1 MDHLNDQAASEAEQ
15 NAADGRDLDVFAQA
29 AGAADAR
36 LRGEPATSEPQNDE
50 QHDEQQHA
58 ASDDGDEQ
66 HQQEAASA
74 AEQHAASSDDLFADA
89 TPEQRAYLQSLIADR
104 DREAQAARSANG
116 RYAATARQ
124 LAEKERQFN
133 EQISSIQQA
142 DKQGDGKEANRQ
154 LDALESRIAAMREDY
169 PDIADHMQGVADALR
184 DGLRSE
190 ISQGMEPVNQLRE
203 QAKERQHEELI
214 AIETDELMR
223 RHPDAETV
231 VVSQEFQAWI
241 TQQPAS
247 VQSIANSDSAAD
259 ADVVLTLYKS
269 TQLQAQ
275 AAQAQR
281 NAQRQRKL
289 ADMAPLGGSQGRA
302 TVDTGDEASA
312 FSRAAADA
320 DKRLAQRKY

>member
-1 MDHLNDQAASEAEQ
+1 MDHLNDQAAPGADQAAAES
-15 NAADGRDLDVFAQA
+15 RDLDVFAQA

-36 LRGEPATSEPQNDE
+36 LRGEPATSEPQNVE
-50 QHDEQQHA
+50 QHEEEQPA
-58 ASDDGDEQ
+58 ASNDGGEQ
-66 HQQEAASA
+66 HQPGAAS
-74 AEQHAASSDDLFADA
+74 AEQHAASGDDLFADA
-89 TPEQRAYLQSLIADR
+89 TLEQRAYLQSLIADR

-133 EQISSIQQA
+133 EQITSIQQA
-142 DKQGDGKEANRQ
+142 DNQGDGTEATRQ

-190 ISQGMEPVNQLRE
+190 ISQVKEPVAQLRE
-203 QAKERQHEELI
+203 QAQARQHEELI
-214 AIETDELMR
+214 TIETDELIR

-231 VVSQEFQAWI
+231 VVSPEFQAWI
-241 TQQPAS
+241 AKQPPS
-247 VQSIANSDSAAD
+247 VQGIANSDSAAD

-269 TQLQAQ
+269 TQLQ
-275 AAQAQR
+275 AQAQR

-302 TVDTGDEASA
+302 TVDTADESSV
-312 FSRAAADA
+312 FNRAAADA
-320 DKRLAQRKY
+320 DKRLVQRKY

>member
-50 QHDEQQHA
+50 QHEEQQHA

-74 AEQHAASSDDLFADA
+74 AEQHAASRDDLFADA

-214 AIETDELMR
+214 TIETDELMR
-223 RHPDAETV
+223 RHPDAENV

-241 TQQPAS
+241 AQQPAS
-247 VQSIANSDSAAD
+247 VQNIANSDSAAD

-269 TQLQAQ
+269 TQLQ
-275 AAQAQR
+275 AQAQR

-302 TVDTGDEASA
+302 TVDTADESSVFA
-312 FSRAAADA
+312 RAAADA
-320 DKRLAQRKY
+320 DKRLVQRKY

>member
-1 MDHLNDQAASEAEQ
+1 MDHLNDQAAPGADQAAAES
-15 NAADGRDLDVFAQA
+15 RDLDVFAQA

-36 LRGEPATSEPQNDE
+36 LRGEPATSEPQNVE
-50 QHDEQQHA
+50 QHEEEQPA
-58 ASDDGDEQ
+58 ASNDGGEQ
-66 HQQEAASA
+66 HQPGAAS
-74 AEQHAASSDDLFADA
+74 AEQHAASGDDLFADA
-89 TPEQRAYLQSLIADR
+89 TLEQRAYLQSLIADR

-133 EQISSIQQA
+133 EQITSIQQA
-142 DKQGDGKEANRQ
+142 DKQGDGTEATRQ

-190 ISQGMEPVNQLRE
+190 ISQVKEPVAQLHE
-203 QAKERQHEELI
+203 QAKARQHEELI
-214 AIETDELMR
+214 TIETDELIR

-231 VVSQEFQAWI
+231 VVSPEFQAWI
-241 TQQPAS
+241 AKQPPS
-247 VQSIANSDSAAD
+247 VQGIANSDSAAD

-269 TQLQAQ
+269 TQLQ
-275 AAQAQR
+275 AQAQR

-302 TVDTGDEASA
+302 TVDTSDEASL

-320 DKRLAQRKY
+320 DKRLTQRKF

>member
-1 MDHLNDQAASEAEQ
+1 MDHLNDQAATGADQ
-15 NAADGRDLDVFAQA
+15 IAANGRDQDVFAQA

-74 AEQHAASSDDLFADA
+74 AEQHAASGDDLFADA

-142 DKQGDGKEANRQ
+142 DKQGDGTEANRQ
-154 LDALESRIAAMREDY
+154 IDALESRIAAMREDY

-190 ISQGMEPVNQLRE
+190 ISQVKEPVNQLRE

-214 AIETDELMR
+214 TIETDELIR

-241 TQQPAS
+241 AQQPVS
-247 VQSIANSDSAAD
+247 VQNIANSDSAAD

-269 TQLQAQ
+269 TQLQ
-275 AAQAQR
+275 AQAQR

-302 TVDTGDEASA
+302 TVDTADESSV
-312 FSRAAADA
+312 FNRAAADA
-320 DKRLAQRKY
+320 DKRLVQRKF

>member
-1 MDHLNDQAASEAEQ
+1 MDHLNDQAATGADQ
-15 NAADGRDLDVFAQA
+15 IAANGRDLDVFAQA

-74 AEQHAASSDDLFADA
+74 AEQHAAPGDDLFADA

-142 DKQGDGKEANRQ
+142 DKQGDGTEANRQ

-190 ISQGMEPVNQLRE
+190 ISQVKEPVNQLRE

-214 AIETDELMR
+214 TIETDELIR

-241 TQQPAS
+241 AQQPVS
-247 VQSIANSDSAAD
+247 VQNIANSDSAAD

-269 TQLQAQ
+269 TQLQ
-275 AAQAQR
+275 AQAQR

-302 TVDTGDEASA
+302 TVDTADESSV
-312 FSRAAADA
+312 FNRAAADA
-320 DKRLAQRKY
+320 DKRLVQRKF

>member
-1 MDHLNDQAASEAEQ
+1 MDHLNDQAATGADQ
-15 NAADGRDLDVFAQA
+15 GAADGRELDVFAQA
-29 AGAADAR
+29 SAAADAR
-36 LRGEPATSEPQNDE
+36 LRGEPATSEPQNVE
-50 QHDEQQHA
+50 QHEEEQPA
-58 ASDDGDEQ
+58 ASNGGGEQ

-74 AEQHAASSDDLFADA
+74 EQHAASGGDLFADA
-89 TPEQRAYLQSLIADR
+89 TPEQRAYLQSLLADR

-116 RYAATARQ
+116 RYAATVRQ

-133 EQISSIQQA
+133 EQITSIQQA
-142 DKQGDGKEANRQ
+142 DKQGDGTEANRQ

-190 ISQGMEPVNQLRE
+190 ISQVKEPVAQLHE
-203 QAKERQHEELI
+203 QAKARQHEELI
-214 AIETDELMR
+214 TIETDELIR

-231 VVSQEFQAWI
+231 VVSPEFQAWI
-241 TQQPAS
+241 AKQPPS
-247 VQSIANSDSAAD
+247 VQGIANSDSAAD

-275 AAQAQR
+275 TQR

-302 TVDTGDEASA
+302 TVDTSDEASL

-320 DKRLAQRKY
+320 DKRLTQRKY

>member
-1 MDHLNDQAASEAEQ
+1 MDHLNDQAATGADQ
-15 NAADGRDLDVFAQA
+15 IAANGRDQDVFAQA

-74 AEQHAASSDDLFADA
+74 AEQHAAPGDDLFADA

-142 DKQGDGKEANRQ
+142 DKQGDGTEANRQ

-190 ISQGMEPVNQLRE
+190 ISQVKEPVNQLRE

-214 AIETDELMR
+214 TIETDELIR

-231 VVSQEFQAWI
+231 VVSQAFQAWI
-241 TQQPAS
+241 AQQPVS
-247 VQSIANSDSAAD
+247 VQNIANSDSAAD

-269 TQLQAQ
+269 TQLQ
-275 AAQAQR
+275 AQAQR

-302 TVDTGDEASA
+302 TVDTADESSV
-312 FSRAAADA
+312 FNRAAADA
-320 DKRLAQRKY
+320 DKRLVQRKF

>member
-1 MDHLNDQAASEAEQ
+1 MDHLNDQAATGADQ
-15 NAADGRDLDVFAQA
+15 NAANGRDLDVFAQA

-74 AEQHAASSDDLFADA
+74 AEQHAAPGDDLFADA

-142 DKQGDGKEANRQ
+142 DKQGDGTEANRQ

-190 ISQGMEPVNQLRE
+190 ISQVKEPVNQLRE

-214 AIETDELMR
+214 TIETDELIR

-241 TQQPAS
+241 AQQPVS
-247 VQSIANSDSAAD
+247 VQNIANSDSAAD

-275 AAQAQR
+275 SQR

-302 TVDTGDEASA
+302 TVDTADESSV
-312 FSRAAADA
+312 FNRAAADA
-320 DKRLAQRKY
+320 DKRLVQRKF

>member
-1 MDHLNDQAASEAEQ
+1 MDHLNDQAATGADQ
-15 NAADGRDLDVFAQA
+15 NAANGRDQDVFAQA

-74 AEQHAASSDDLFADA
+74 AEQHAAPGDDLFADA
-89 TPEQRAYLQSLIADR
+89 TPEQRAYLQSLLADR

-142 DKQGDGKEANRQ
+142 GKQGDGTEANRQ

-190 ISQGMEPVNQLRE
+190 ISQVKEPVNQLRE

-214 AIETDELMR
+214 TIETDELIR

-241 TQQPAS
+241 AQQPIS
-247 VQSIANSDSAAD
+247 VQNIANSDSAAD

-269 TQLQAQ
+269 TQLQ
-275 AAQAQR
+275 AQAQR

-302 TVDTGDEASA
+302 TVDTADESSV
-312 FSRAAADA
+312 FNRAAADA
-320 DKRLAQRKY
+320 DKRLVQRKF

>member
-15 NAADGRDLDVFAQA
+15 NAAEGRDLDVFAQA

-50 QHDEQQHA
+50 QHDEQQH
-58 ASDDGDEQ
+58 SVSNDSDEQ

-203 QAKERQHEELI
+203 QAKERQYEELI
-214 AIETDELMR
+214 TIETDELIR
-223 RHPDAETV
+223 RHPDAEKV
-231 VVSQEFQAWI
+231 VVSQEFQAWVA
-241 TQQPAS
+241 QQPAS
-247 VQSIANSDSAAD
+247 VQNIANSDSAAD

-269 TQLQAQ
+269 TQLQ
-275 AAQAQR
+275 AQAQR

-302 TVDTGDEASA
+302 TVDTADESSVFA
-312 FSRAAADA
+312 RAAADA
-320 DKRLAQRKY
+320 DKRLVQRKY

>member
-1 MDHLNDQAASEAEQ
+1 MDHLNDQAATEANQ
-15 NAADGRDLDVFAQA
+15 DAADGRDLDVFAQA

-50 QHDEQQHA
+50 QHGEDQTGA
-58 ASDDGDEQ
+58 TTGDDEQ

-74 AEQHAASSDDLFADA
+74 AEQQAASEDDLFADA
-89 TPEQRAYLQSLIADR
+89 SPEQRAYLQSLLADR

-116 RYAATARQ
+116 RYAATQRQ
-124 LAEKERQFN
+124 LDEKERQFN
-133 EQISSIQQA
+133 EQINSIQQA
-142 DKQGDGKEANRQ
+142 DKKGDGKDATRQ

-190 ISQGMEPVNQLRE
+190 ISQVKEPVAQLRE
-203 QAKERQHEELI
+203 QAQARQHEELI
-214 AIETDELMR
+214 TIETDELMR
-223 RHPDAETV
+223 RHPDAEKV
-231 VVSQEFQAWI
+231 VVSQEFKTWI
-241 TQQPAS
+241 AQQPAS
-247 VQSIANSDSAAD
+247 VQNIANSDSAAD

>member
-1 MDHLNDQAASEAEQ
+1 MDHLNDQAATGADQ
-15 NAADGRDLDVFAQA
+15 IAANGRDQDVFAQA

-74 AEQHAASSDDLFADA
+74 AEQHAAPGDDLFADA

-142 DKQGDGKEANRQ
+142 DKQGGGTEANRQ

-190 ISQGMEPVNQLRE
+190 ISQVKEPVNQLRE

-214 AIETDELMR
+214 TIETDELIR

-241 TQQPAS
+241 AQQPAS
-247 VQSIANSDSAAD
+247 VQNIANSDSAAD

-269 TQLQAQ
+269 TQLQ
-275 AAQAQR
+275 AQAQR

-302 TVDTGDEASA
+302 TVDTADESSV
-312 FSRAAADA
+312 FNRAAADA
-320 DKRLAQRKY
+320 DKRLVQRKF

>member
-1 MDHLNDQAASEAEQ
+1 MDHLNDQAATGADQ
-15 NAADGRDLDVFAQA
+15 GAADGRDLDVFAQA

-50 QHDEQQHA
+50 QHDEQQPA
-58 ASDDGDEQ
+58 DSNDGGEQ
-66 HQQEAASA
+66 HQQGAASA
-74 AEQHAASSDDLFADA
+74 AEQHAASGDDLFADA

-142 DKQGDGKEANRQ
+142 DKQGDGQEANRQ
-154 LDALESRIAAMREDY
+154 LDALESCIAAMREDY

-214 AIETDELMR
+214 AIETDELVR
-223 RHPDAETV
+223 RHPDAEKV

-241 TQQPAS
+241 AQQPAS
-247 VQSIANSDSAAD
+247 VQNIANSDSAAD

-269 TQLQAQ
+269 TQLQ
-275 AAQAQR
+275 AQAQR

-302 TVDTGDEASA
+302 TVDTADESSV
-312 FSRAAADA
+312 FNRAAADA
-320 DKRLAQRKY
+320 DKRLTQRKY

>member
-15 NAADGRDLDVFAQA
+15 SAADGRDLDVFAQA

-142 DKQGDGKEANRQ
+142 DKQGDGKEATRQ

-214 AIETDELMR
+214 TIETDELMR
-223 RHPDAETV
+223 RHPDAEKV

-241 TQQPAS
+241 AQQPAS
-247 VQSIANSDSAAD
+247 VQNIANSDSAAD

-269 TQLQAQ
+269 TQLQ
-275 AAQAQR
+275 AQAQR

-302 TVDTGDEASA
+302 TVDTADESSVFA
-312 FSRAAADA
+312 RAAADA
-320 DKRLAQRKY
+320 DKRLVQRKY

>member
-1 MDHLNDQAASEAEQ
+1 MDHLNDQAATGADQ
-15 NAADGRDLDVFAQA
+15 IAANGRDQDVFAQA

-74 AEQHAASSDDLFADA
+74 AEQHAAPGDDLFADA

-142 DKQGDGKEANRQ
+142 DKQGDGTEANRQ

-190 ISQGMEPVNQLRE
+190 ISQVKEPVNQLRE

-214 AIETDELMR
+214 TIETDELIR

-241 TQQPAS
+241 AQQPIS
-247 VQSIANSDSAAD
+247 VQNIANSDSAAD

-269 TQLQAQ
+269 TQLQ
-275 AAQAQR
+275 AQAQR

-302 TVDTGDEASA
+302 TVDTADESSV
-312 FSRAAADA
+312 FNRAAADA
-320 DKRLAQRKY
+320 DKRLVQRKF

>member
-1 MDHLNDQAASEAEQ
+1 MDHLNDQAATGADQ
-15 NAADGRDLDVFAQA
+15 IAANGRDQDVFAQA

-133 EQISSIQQA
+133 GQISSIQQA
-142 DKQGDGKEANRQ
+142 DKQGDGQEANRQ

-190 ISQGMEPVNQLRE
+190 ISQVKEPVAQLRE
-203 QAKERQHEELI
+203 QAQARQHEELI
-214 AIETDELMR
+214 TIETDELIR
-223 RHPDAETV
+223 RHPDAEKV
-231 VVSQEFQAWI
+231 VVSQEFQTWVA
-241 TQQPAS
+241 QQPAS
-247 VQSIANSDSAAD
+247 VQNIANSDSAAD

-269 TQLQAQ
+269 TQLQ
-275 AAQAQR
+275 AQAQR

-302 TVDTGDEASA
+302 TVDTGDESSA
-312 FSRAAADA
+312 FTRAAADA

>member
-50 QHDEQQHA
+50 QHNEQQHA
-58 ASDDGDEQ
+58 DSDDGDEQ

-74 AEQHAASSDDLFADA
+74 AEQYAASSDDLFADA

-214 AIETDELMR
+214 TIETDELMR
-223 RHPDAETV
+223 RHPDAEKV

-241 TQQPAS
+241 AQQPAS
-247 VQSIANSDSAAD
+247 VQNIANSDSAAD

-269 TQLQAQ
+269 TQLQ
-275 AAQAQR
+275 AQAQR

-302 TVDTGDEASA
+302 TVDTADESSVFA
-312 FSRAAADA
+312 RAAADA
-320 DKRLAQRKY
+320 DKRLVQRKY

>member
-1 MDHLNDQAASEAEQ
+1 MDHLNDQAATGADQ
-15 NAADGRDLDVFAQA
+15 GAADGRDLDVFAQA

-50 QHDEQQHA
+50 QHDEQQP
-58 ASDDGDEQ
+58 SDSNDGGEQ

-74 AEQHAASSDDLFADA
+74 AEQHAASGDDLFADA

-116 RYAATARQ
+116 RYAATVRQ
-124 LAEKERQFN
+124 LAEKERQFD

-142 DKQGDGKEANRQ
+142 DKQGDGQEANRQ

-190 ISQGMEPVNQLRE
+190 ISQVKEPVAQLHE
-203 QAKERQHEELI
+203 QAKVRQHEELI
-214 AIETDELMR
+214 AIETDELVR
-223 RHPDAETV
+223 RHPDAEKV

-241 TQQPAS
+241 AQQPAS
-247 VQSIANSDSAAD
+247 VQNIANSDSAAD

-269 TQLQAQ
+269 TQLQ
-275 AAQAQR
+275 AQAQR

-302 TVDTGDEASA
+302 TVDTADESSV
-312 FSRAAADA
+312 FNRAAADA
-320 DKRLAQRKY
+320 DKRLTQRKY

>member
-1 MDHLNDQAASEAEQ
+1 MDHLNDQAATGADQ
-15 NAADGRDLDVFAQA
+15 IAANGRDQDVFAQA

-74 AEQHAASSDDLFADA
+74 AEQHAASGDDLFADA

-142 DKQGDGKEANRQ
+142 DKQGDGTEANRQ

-190 ISQGMEPVNQLRE
+190 ISQVKEPVNQLRE

-214 AIETDELMR
+214 TIETDELIR

-241 TQQPAS
+241 AQQPVS
-247 VQSIANSDSAAD
+247 VQNIANSDSAAD

-275 AAQAQR
+275 AQR

-289 ADMAPLGGSQGRA
+289 ADMTPLGGSQGRA
-302 TVDTGDEASA
+302 TVDTADESSV
-312 FSRAAADA
+312 FNRAAADA
-320 DKRLAQRKY
+320 DKRLVQRKF

>member
-1 MDHLNDQAASEAEQ
+1 MDHLNDQAATEAHQ
-15 NAADGRDLDVFAQA
+15 DAADSRDLDVFAQA

-50 QHDEQQHA
+50 QHGDNQTGA
-58 ASDDGDEQ
+58 TTGDDEQ

-74 AEQHAASSDDLFADA
+74 AEQQAASEDDLFADA
-89 TPEQRAYLQSLIADR
+89 SPEQRAYLQSLLADR

-116 RYAATARQ
+116 RYAATQRQ

-133 EQISSIQQA
+133 EQINSIQQA
-142 DKQGDGKEANRQ
+142 DKKGDGKDATRQ

-190 ISQGMEPVNQLRE
+190 ISQVKEPVAQLRE
-203 QAKERQHEELI
+203 QAQARQHEELI
-214 AIETDELMR
+214 TIETDELMR
-223 RHPDAETV
+223 RHPDAEKV

-275 AAQAQR
+275 AQR

-289 ADMAPLGGSQGRA
+289 ADMAPLSGSQGRA
-302 TVDTGDEASA
+302 TVDTADESSV
-312 FSRAAADA
+312 FTRAAADA
-320 DKRLAQRKY
+320 DKRLVQRKY

>member
-1 MDHLNDQAASEAEQ
+1 MDHLNDQAATGADQ
-15 NAADGRDLDVFAQA
+15 IAANGRDQDVFAQA

-74 AEQHAASSDDLFADA
+74 AEQHAASGDDLFADA

-133 EQISSIQQA
+133 ERISSIQQA
-142 DKQGDGKEANRQ
+142 DKQGDGTEANRQ

-190 ISQGMEPVNQLRE
+190 ISQVKEPVNQLRE

-214 AIETDELMR
+214 TIETDELIR

-241 TQQPAS
+241 AQQPVS
-247 VQSIANSDSAAD
+247 VQNIANSDSAAD

-269 TQLQAQ
+269 TQLQ
-275 AAQAQR
+275 AQAQR

-302 TVDTGDEASA
+302 TVDTADESSV
-312 FSRAAADA
+312 FNRAAADA
-320 DKRLAQRKY
+320 DKRLVQRKF

>member
-1 MDHLNDQAASEAEQ
+1 MDHLNDQAATGADQ
-15 NAADGRDLDVFAQA
+15 IAANGRDRDVFAQA

-74 AEQHAASSDDLFADA
+74 AEQHAASGDDLFADA

-142 DKQGDGKEANRQ
+142 DKQGDGTEANRQ

-190 ISQGMEPVNQLRE
+190 ISQVKEPVNQLRE

-214 AIETDELMR
+214 TIETDELIR

-241 TQQPAS
+241 AQQPVS
-247 VQSIANSDSAAD
+247 VQNIANSDSAAD

-269 TQLQAQ
+269 TQLQ
-275 AAQAQR
+275 AQAQR

-302 TVDTGDEASA
+302 TVDTADESSV
-312 FSRAAADA
+312 FNRAAADA
-320 DKRLAQRKY
+320 DKRLVQRKF

>member
-15 NAADGRDLDVFAQA
+15 NAAEGRDLDVFAQA

-58 ASDDGDEQ
+58 DSDDGDEQ
-66 HQQEAASA
+66 HQQEAAST

-203 QAKERQHEELI
+203 QAKERQYEELI
-214 AIETDELMR
+214 TIETDELIR
-223 RHPDAETV
+223 RHPDAEKV
-231 VVSQEFQAWI
+231 VVSQEFQAWVA
-241 TQQPAS
+241 QQPAS
-247 VQSIANSDSAAD
+247 VQNIANSDSAAD

-275 AAQAQR
+275 AQR

-289 ADMAPLGGSQGRA
+289 ADMAPLSGSQGRA
-302 TVDTGDEASA
+302 TVDTADESSVFA
-312 FSRAAADA
+312 RAAADA
-320 DKRLAQRKY
+320 DKRLVQRKY

>member
-58 ASDDGDEQ
+58 DSDDGDEQ

-203 QAKERQHEELI
+203 QAKERQYEELI
-214 AIETDELMR
+214 TIETDELMR
-223 RHPDAETV
+223 RHPDAEKV

-241 TQQPAS
+241 AQQPAS
-247 VQSIANSDSAAD
+247 VQNIANSDSAAD

-269 TQLQAQ
+269 TQLQ
-275 AAQAQR
+275 AQAQR

-302 TVDTGDEASA
+302 TVDTADESSVFA
-312 FSRAAADA
+312 RAAADA
-320 DKRLAQRKY
+320 DKRLVQRKY

>member
-1 MDHLNDQAASEAEQ
+1 MDHLNDQAAPGADQAAAES
-15 NAADGRDLDVFAQA
+15 RDLDVFAQA

-36 LRGEPATSEPQNDE
+36 LRGEPATSEPQNVE
-50 QHDEQQHA
+50 QHEEEQPA
-58 ASDDGDEQ
+58 ASNDGGEQ
-66 HQQEAASA
+66 HQPGAAS
-74 AEQHAASSDDLFADA
+74 AEQHAASGDDLFADA
-89 TPEQRAYLQSLIADR
+89 TLEQRAYLQSLIADR

-133 EQISSIQQA
+133 EQITSIQQA
-142 DKQGDGKEANRQ
+142 DKQGDGTEATRQ

-190 ISQGMEPVNQLRE
+190 ISQVKEPVAQLHE
-203 QAKERQHEELI
+203 QAKARQHEELI
-214 AIETDELMR
+214 TIETDELIR

-231 VVSQEFQAWI
+231 VVSPEFQAWI
-241 TQQPAS
+241 AKQPPS
-247 VQSIANSDSAAD
+247 VQGIANSDSAAD

-269 TQLQAQ
+269 TQLQ
-275 AAQAQR
+275 AQAQR

-302 TVDTGDEASA
+302 TVDTADESSVFA
-312 FSRAAADA
+312 RAAADS

>member
-1 MDHLNDQAASEAEQ
+1 MDHLNDQAATEAEQ
-15 NAADGRDLDVFAQA
+15 RAAEGRELDVFAQA

-36 LRGEPATSEPQNDE
+36 LRGEPATSEPQNNDE
-50 QHDEQQHA
+50 QHDEQHHA
-58 ASDDGDEQ
+58 DSDGGSEQ

-74 AEQHAASSDDLFADA
+74 AEQHAAPGDDDLFRDA
-89 TPEQRAYLQSLIADR
+89 TPAQRAYLQSLIADR

-116 RYAATARQ
+116 RYAAAQRQ

-133 EQISSIQQA
+133 EQVVSIQQA

-190 ISQGMEPVNQLRE
+190 ISQVKEPVAKLHQE
-203 QAKERQHEELI
+203 AQARQQEELLD
-214 AIETDELMR
+214 IETDELIS
-223 RHPDAETV
+223 RHPDAKKV
-231 VVSQEFQAWI
+231 VVSQEFQAWVAK
-241 TQQPAS
+241 QPPS
-247 VQSIANSDSAAD
+247 VQNIANSDSAAD

-275 AAQAQR
+275 SQR

-302 TVDTGDEASA
+302 TVDTADESSA
-312 FSRAAADA
+312 FNRAAADA

>member
-1 MDHLNDQAASEAEQ
+1 MDHLNEQAATGADQ
-15 NAADGRDLDVFAQA
+15 IAAHGRDQDVFAQA

-142 DKQGDGKEANRQ
+142 DKQGDGTEANRQ

-190 ISQGMEPVNQLRE
+190 ISQVKEPVNQLRE

-214 AIETDELMR
+214 TIETDELIR

-241 TQQPAS
+241 SQQPAS
-247 VQSIANSDSAAD
+247 VQNIANSDSAAD

-269 TQLQAQ
+269 TQLQ
-275 AAQAQR
+275 AQAQR

-302 TVDTGDEASA
+302 TVDTADESSV
-312 FSRAAADA
+312 FNRAAADA
-320 DKRLAQRKY
+320 DKRLVQRKY

>member
-1 MDHLNDQAASEAEQ
+1 MDHLNDQAATGADQ
-15 NAADGRDLDVFAQA
+15 IAANGRDQDVFAQA

-74 AEQHAASSDDLFADA
+74 AEQHAAPGDDLFADA

-142 DKQGDGKEANRQ
+142 DKQGDGTEANRQ

-190 ISQGMEPVNQLRE
+190 ISQVKEPVNQLRE

-214 AIETDELMR
+214 TIETDELIR

-241 TQQPAS
+241 AQQPVS
-247 VQSIANSDSAAD
+247 VQNIANSDSAAD

-269 TQLQAQ
+269 TQLQ
-275 AAQAQR
+275 AQAQR

-302 TVDTGDEASA
+302 TVDTADESSV
-312 FSRAAADA
+312 FNRAAADA
-320 DKRLAQRKY
+320 DKRLVQRKF

>member
-1 MDHLNDQAASEAEQ
+1 MDHLNDQATTEAHQ
-15 NAADGRDLDVFAQA
+15 DAAAGRDLDVFAQA

-50 QHDEQQHA
+50 QHGDNQTGA
-58 ASDDGDEQ
+58 TTGDDEQ

-74 AEQHAASSDDLFADA
+74 AEQQAASEGDLFSDA
-89 TPEQRAYLQSLIADR
+89 SPEQRAYLQSLLADR

-116 RYAATARQ
+116 RYAATQRQ

-133 EQISSIQQA
+133 EQINSIQQA
-142 DKQGDGKEANRQ
+142 DKKGDGKDATRQ
-154 LDALESRIAAMREDY
+154 LDAMESRIAAMREDY

-190 ISQGMEPVNQLRE
+190 ISQVKEPVAQLRE
-203 QAKERQHEELI
+203 QAQARQHEELI
-214 AIETDELMR
+214 TIETDELMR
-223 RHPDAETV
+223 RHPDAEKV

-241 TQQPAS
+241 AQQPAS
-247 VQSIANSDSAAD
+247 VQNIANSDSAAD

-275 AAQAQR
+275 AQR

-289 ADMAPLGGSQGRA
+289 ADMAPLSGSQGRA
-302 TVDTGDEASA
+302 TVDTADESSV
-312 FSRAAADA
+312 FTRAAADA
-320 DKRLAQRKY
+320 DKRLVQRKY

>member
-15 NAADGRDLDVFAQA
+15 NAAEGRDLDVFAQA

-50 QHDEQQHA
+50 QHDEQQRA

-203 QAKERQHEELI
+203 QAKERQYEELI
-214 AIETDELMR
+214 TIETDELIR
-223 RHPDAETV
+223 RHPDAEKV
-231 VVSQEFQAWI
+231 VVSQEFQAWVA
-241 TQQPAS
+241 QQPAS
-247 VQSIANSDSAAD
+247 VQNIANSDSAAD

-269 TQLQAQ
+269 TQLQ
-275 AAQAQR
+275 AQAQR

-302 TVDTGDEASA
+302 TVDTADESA
-312 FSRAAADA
+312 VFARAAADA
-320 DKRLAQRKY
+320 DKRLVQRKY

>member
-74 AEQHAASSDDLFADA
+74 EQHAASSDDLFADA
-89 TPEQRAYLQSLIADR
+89 TPEQRAYLQSLLADR
-104 DREAQAARSANG
+104 DRNAQAARSANG
-116 RYAATARQ
+116 RYAAVQRQ
-124 LAEKERQFN
+124 LDEKERQFN

-214 AIETDELMR
+214 TIETDELMR
-223 RHPDAETV
+223 RHPDAEKV

-241 TQQPAS
+241 AQQPAS
-247 VQSIANSDSAAD
+247 VQNIANSDSAAD

>member
-1 MDHLNDQAASEAEQ
+1 MDHLNDQAATGADQ
-15 NAADGRDLDVFAQA
+15 IAANGRDQDVFAQA

-74 AEQHAASSDDLFADA
+74 AEQHAAPGDDLFADA

-142 DKQGDGKEANRQ
+142 DKQGDGTEANRQ

-190 ISQGMEPVNQLRE
+190 ISQVKEPVNQLRE

-214 AIETDELMR
+214 TIETDELIR

-241 TQQPAS
+241 AQQPVS
-247 VQSIANSDSAAD
+247 VQNIANSDSAAD

-269 TQLQAQ
+269 TQLQ
-275 AAQAQR
+275 AQAQR

-302 TVDTGDEASA
+302 TVDTADESSV
-312 FSRAAADA
+312 FNRAVADA
-320 DKRLAQRKY
+320 DKRLVQRKF

>member
-1 MDHLNDQAASEAEQ
+1 MDHLNDQAATGADQLAAE
-15 NAADGRDLDVFAQA
+15 GRELDVFAQA

-74 AEQHAASSDDLFADA
+74 AEQHAASGDDLFADA
-89 TPEQRAYLQSLIADR
+89 TPEQHAYLQSLIADR

-142 DKQGDGKEANRQ
+142 DKQGDGTEANRQ

-190 ISQGMEPVNQLRE
+190 ISQVKEPVNQLRE

-214 AIETDELMR
+214 TIETDELIR

-241 TQQPAS
+241 AQQPVS
-247 VQSIANSDSAAD
+247 VQNIANSDSAAD

-275 AAQAQR
+275 SQR

-302 TVDTGDEASA
+302 TVDTGDESSA
-312 FSRAAADA
+312 FTRAAADA

>member
-1 MDHLNDQAASEAEQ
+1 MDHLNDQAATGADQ
-15 NAADGRDLDVFAQA
+15 IAANGRDQDVFAQA

-74 AEQHAASSDDLFADA
+74 AEQHAAPGDDLFADA

-124 LAEKERQFN
+124 LAEKERQLN

-142 DKQGDGKEANRQ
+142 DKQGDGTEANRQ

-190 ISQGMEPVNQLRE
+190 ISQVKEPVNQLRE

-214 AIETDELMR
+214 TIETDELIR

-241 TQQPAS
+241 AQQPVS
-247 VQSIANSDSAAD
+247 VQNIANSDSAAD

-269 TQLQAQ
+269 TQLQ
-275 AAQAQR
+275 AQAQR

-302 TVDTGDEASA
+302 TVDTADESSV
-312 FSRAAADA
+312 FNRAAADA
-320 DKRLAQRKY
+320 DKRLVQRKF

>member
-15 NAADGRDLDVFAQA
+15 NAAEGRDLDVFAQA

-133 EQISSIQQA
+133 EQINSIQQA

-203 QAKERQHEELI
+203 QAKERQYEELI
-214 AIETDELMR
+214 TIETDELIR
-223 RHPDAETV
+223 RHPDAEKV
-231 VVSQEFQAWI
+231 VVSQEFQAWVA
-241 TQQPAS
+241 QQPAS
-247 VQSIANSDSAAD
+247 VQNIANSDSAAD

-269 TQLQAQ
+269 TQLQ
-275 AAQAQR
+275 AQAQR

-302 TVDTGDEASA
+302 TVDTADESSVFA
-312 FSRAAADA
+312 RAAADA
-320 DKRLAQRKY
+320 DKRLVQRKY